1 MFKVQNKIK
10 KIIKEQG
17 QTIYSISNETGI
29 ERTYLTKILSGK
41 RSFSLDKFLLI
52 LDTLNVTVEEKNQLI
67 EDYINENFSK
77 SKFETYGEYLSTSFL
92 KENEKNISITEIN
105 DDFMVFNNSRKLIE
119 FVEYFLSSQ
128 NCSNRLYTN
137 FPTSII
143 LSLGERRTNCD
154 FRCIVTNTETK
165 DVGISVFDL
174 IKLSFYC
181 CVTYVEKNAT
191 EKPKNEFY
199 PYAIIADDGILLA
212 NKSLDKGYYLKNKD
226 IADLYANDFCHIIKG
241 VNVNSQIYDDILNV
255 KELIQKN
262 MFHKKV
268 HRVITSNF
276 FAIAFMNYDEFEEL
290 ACEDL
295 PERQY
300 LIDITHAYYK
310 EFFNSIDLHKF
321 IISYDSITDF
331 CETGIIHEMPISY
344 SRPLSLQTRLNIL
357 KRIIQAFEET
367 PSKVSLNFLK
377 SSNPSDFKIN
387 LDIETGVSKD
397 DDNNITSIVM
407 SGDESKTNYFPG
419 NYLFLSTDKNTNAD
433 FNDYFDLL
441 SVSSYVMSKEESLEV
456 LKDRA
461 LRLEYAV
468 KGQS

>member
-10 KIIKEQG
+10 EIIKEQG
-17 QTIYSISNETGI
+17 QTIYSLSNETGI

-41 RSFSLDKFLLI
+41 RNFSLDKFLLI
-52 LDTLNVTVEEKNQLI
+52 LDTLNVAGEEKKQLI

-92 KENEKNISITEIN
+92 KENEKSTSITEIKA
-105 DDFMVFNNSRKLIE
+105 DFMVFHNRRKLMD
-119 FVEYFLSSQ
+119 FVEYFLSTKNRSD
-128 NCSNRLYTN
+128 RLYTN
-137 FPTSII
+137 FPTSTI
-143 LSLGERRTNCD
+143 LSLGERRTDCD
-154 FRCIVTNTETK
+154 FRCIVANTETK
-165 DVGISVFDL
+165 EVNISVFDL
-174 IKLSFYC
+174 IKLSLYC

-199 PYAIIADDGILLA
+199 PYAMIADDSILLA
-212 NKSLDKGYYLKNKD
+212 NKGLDKGYYLKNKD
-226 IADLYANDFCHIIKG
+226 IADMYANDFCHIIKG
-241 VNVNSQIYDDILNV
+241 VNANSQIYDDILNV
-255 KELIQKN
+255 KEIIQKN
-262 MFHKKV
+262 IFFKKV

-290 ACEDL
+290 AREDL

-300 LIDITHAYYK
+300 LIDITHAYYR
-310 EFFNSIDLHKF
+310 EFFNSTDLHKF
-321 IISYDSITDF
+321 IISHDSITDF

-344 SRPLSLQTRLNIL
+344 SRPLSLETRLNIL
-357 KRIIQAFEET
+357 KRIIQALEET

-377 SSNPSDFKIN
+377 NSKPTDFEIN

-397 DDNNITSIVM
+397 SDNITSIVM

-419 NYLFLSTDKNTNAD
+419 NYFFLSTDKNANSD

-441 SVSSYVMSKEESLEV
+441 SVSSYVMTKDESLEV

-468 KGQS
+468 KAQA